1 MCMCGLAFHWQHFGS
16 PAEFM
21 LQTKASFPPLNC
33 EVQQF
38 IFTGAWWLVNG
49 CEDSGWAMIHG
60 LSRAHLGV
68 SFSAPYHYKSFY
80 IITLGNGK
88 CFVAMWLRRVRITGA
103 IFQPPKWN
111 LFCASGCTENAPAL
125 FCDVDVFLVCLP
137 PFIIVHVFLW
147 GRGVLVSMRFCYA
160 ALILEQLAF
169 GTKAAEAKINSF
181 AGNSILPTTSAFI
194 K

>member
-49 CEDSGWAMIHG
+49 GEDSGWAMIHG

-88 CFVAMWLRRVRITGA
+88 MLCCNVAEENVDYRSYFPATKMKSALCERLHWMPPPPHSFLRYGCVFG
-103 IFQPPKWN
+103 
-111 LFCASGCTENAPAL
+111 LFAAPLLLCT
-125 FCDVDVFLVCLP
+125 FSCGTV
-137 PFIIVHVFLW
+137 
-147 GRGVLVSMRFCYA
+147 
-160 ALILEQLAF
+160 AF
-169 GTKAAEAKINSF
+169 
-181 AGNSILPTTSAFI
+181 
-194 K
+194 

>member
-38 IFTGAWWLVNG
+38 IFTGAWWLVNR

-88 CFVAMWLRRVRITGA
+88 CFVAMWLRSVWITGA

-111 LFCASGCTENAPAL
+111 LYCASGCTECPRSFLRCGCVFGL
-125 FCDVDVFLVCLP
+125 FATLYHCAGFPVGPWRFSFHAFLLRCP
-137 PFIIVHVFLW
+137 DFRASGFW
-147 GRGVLVSMRFCYA
+147 DQGCRSKN
-160 ALILEQLAF
+160 Q
-169 GTKAAEAKINSF
+169 
-181 AGNSILPTTSAFI
+181 
-194 K
+194 